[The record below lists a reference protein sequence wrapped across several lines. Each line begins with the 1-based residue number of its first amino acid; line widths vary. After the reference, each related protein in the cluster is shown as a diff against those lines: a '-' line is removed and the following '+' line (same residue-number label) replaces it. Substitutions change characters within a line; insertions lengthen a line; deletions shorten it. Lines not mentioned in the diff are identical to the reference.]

1 MALAVVFDFG
11 YTLVDEDRVWKE
23 TASRLG
29 CPDSVFFAVLGAVIE
44 RRGHHHDVFRVL
56 GEERRPDP
64 VPFAPE
70 DFYDD
75 AIPSLTA
82 LRERGHVVGI
92 AGNFSAEIESFLRE
106 QVEVDFV
113 ASSERWGVE
122 KPSPEFYSR
131 IASEAGCAAEEIWY
145 VGDRVD
151 NDVVPAAAA
160 GMAAH
165 FILRGPWAFVQKD
178 WPEAAFAAARL
189 DDLTSLVAA

>member
-44 RRGHHHDVFRVL
+44 RRGHHRDVFQVL
-56 GEERRPDP
+56 GRARPDP

-70 DFYDD
+70 DFYAD
-75 AIPSLTA
+75 AIPC
-82 LRERGHVVGI
+82 LRGLKERGHVVGI
-92 AGNFSAEIESFLRE
+92 AGNFSVAIESFLVQE
-106 QVEVDFV
+106 TEVDFV

-122 KPSPEFYSR
+122 KPSAEFFAR
-131 IASEAGCAAEEIWY
+131 VAAEAGCAPDEIRY

-151 NDVVPAAAA
+151 NDVVPAAKA

-165 FILRGPWAFVQKD
+165 FIVRGPWAFVQKD
-178 WPEAAFAAARL
+178 WPEAGLASARI
-189 DDLTSLVAA
+189 DDLASLVPA